1 MAEMLNASQGIYP
14 CEGEF
19 CLLVETV
26 SHHKDFEEPSSSK
39 LTTAK
44 KMCVWSS
51 YTFGLFIN
59 EAAKG
64 TTLQKSYIISQQEKY
79 IRRVLE
85 EKEGQKQKETKCSQS
100 NRKLSM
106 CKLRE

>member
-64 TTLQKSYIISQQEKY
+64 TTLQKSYPSKKNTLEGYWRKRKDRNKKKQNVL
-79 IRRVLE
+79 RVT
-85 EKEGQKQKETKCSQS
+85 GSCQCAS
-100 NRKLSM
+100 
-106 CKLRE
+106 